1 MPVSLYFL
9 SSGTSRCYP
18 IFSCWSNSAQKKV
31 KWKKIITEIMYAKVL
46 CLLMNIC
53 HFIRYSRFYVNEYAF
68 RVLPLSCQFIFF
80 CFVFVLF
87 ITYEI
92 TLSIYMEIIAKQ
104 GVATVT
110 SGFPF
115 SSWNWIHKVREN
127 AFMMNAAMR
136 IWWILSRHYWGNLY
150 AYTQLFRAYKYIMI
164 FWKLMTVTF

>member
-1 MPVSLYFL
+1 MKENNHGDNVCKSFMSSNEYLPFHSIFPLY
-9 SSGTSRCYP
+9 
-18 IFSCWSNSAQKKV
+18 
-31 KWKKIITEIMYAKVL
+31 
-46 CLLMNIC
+46 
-53 HFIRYSRFYVNEYAF
+53 EYAF

-115 SSWNWIHKVREN
+115 SS
-127 AFMMNAAMR
+127 
-136 IWWILSRHYWGNLY
+136 
-150 AYTQLFRAYKYIMI
+150 
-164 FWKLMTVTF
+164 